1 MSKSKGRKIDTFG
14 LEPDHEKY
22 CGGTIYCDHGSQL
35 LHVGH
40 QTSLGASDTVRST
53 KIFER
58 MALSHGVAIQG
69 YHGDNGIFTA
79 QQFQAHLQSQNQTL
93 KLSGVGAH
101 HQNGVAERAIGLVV
115 GRART
120 MMLHAALHW
129 PEVADTQL
137 WPMALSYS
145 VHLWN
150 VTPRLDSGFSPLEV
164 FTGCKQEFDLDVRT
178 LHVWGCPAYV
188 LDPVLQDGKKLPKWK
203 PRARRGVF
211 LGKSDRHA
219 STIGNILNLAT

>member
-1 MSKSKGRKIDTFG
+1 MKKIDTFG

-22 CGGTIYCDHGSQL
+22 YGGTIYAEHESQL

-58 MALSHGVAIQG
+58 MALSHGVAFQG

-79 QQFQAHLQSQNQTL
+79 QQFQSHLQSQNQTL
-93 KLSGVGAH
+93 KLSGVGPH
-101 HQNGVAERAIGLVV
+101 HKNRVAERAIGLVV
-115 GRART
+115 GSART

-129 PEVADTQL
+129 PEVADSQL
-137 WPMALSYS
+137 WPMALFYS

-150 VTPRLDSGFSPLEV
+150 ITPRLDSGVSPLEV
-164 FTGCKQEFDLDVRT
+164 FTGCKQEFDADART

-188 LDPVLQDGKKLPKWK
+188 LDPVL
-203 PRARRGVF
+203 
-211 LGKSDRHA
+211 
-219 STIGNILNLAT
+219 